1 MAKLMTAKEYA
12 KHVGTDPKT
21 VRRWMRNGLLKFIPP
36 PKEHPHYARLIDSSQ
51 PRPKKKEVK
60 SANTDKPKVKS
71 TANVTR
77 QADKRSP
84 NVASQPREKIADLP
98 TTGDND
104 TVVSEKKTSS
114 SRPAHQLAP
123 TSDRLPRKPAFEK
136 ELQSPNIKPTAN
148 VTRQADK
155 RPPKT
160 ASQPREKVAD
170 QDNGQSFV
178 VLLAIA
184 AFAKLVYD
192 LVKKKQPQRES
203 SHTKRANTY
212 MLPNSLY
219 AGYQPNQKIAS
230 LPKPTLSEI
239 LFGKQSKK

>member
-1 MAKLMTAKEYA
+1 MAKLMKAKEYA
-12 KHVGTDPKT
+12 KHVGTDVRT

-51 PRPKKKEVK
+51 PRPKKKGAK

-77 QADKRSP
+77 QADKRPTGVKPTANVTRQADKQPP
-84 NVASQPREKIADLP
+84 NVAIQPREKI
-98 TTGDND
+98 TY
-104 TVVSEKKTSS
+104 
-114 SRPAHQLAP
+114 
-123 TSDRLPRKPAFEK
+123 PRKPAFEK
-136 ELQSPNIKPTAN
+136 ELQSPNVKPTAN
-148 VTRQADK
+148 VIRQADK
-155 RPPKT
+155 RPTKT
-160 ASQPREKVAD
+160 AD

-178 VLLAIA
+178 AAGCFIVAIIA
-184 AFAKLVYD
+184 LFKGLS
-192 LVKKKQPQRES
+192 KKKPQQSES
-203 SHTKRANTY
+203 SHTKRPSTY